1 MLSIGALANADRE
14 RAMRNSTVFLLAG
27 AICSAAATLPA
38 RADVF
43 SMQGFSG
50 ETTTMEALPGV
61 NLEAVPGQSLTGNCV
76 ERPAVAFSARD
87 RFSGTRVTECRVGNF
102 TFSTSGENPYAKGYD
117 TTYGGNPPP
126 WEQGW
131 RP

>member
-1 MLSIGALANADRE
+1 MKIKTLSMCAGAVCGALAA
-14 RAMRNSTVFLLAG
+14 
-27 AICSAAATLPA
+27 LPA
-38 RADVF
+38 QADVF

-50 ETTTMEALPGV
+50 ETVTMEALPGV
-61 NLEAVPGQSLTGNCV
+61 NLDAAPGQPLYDNCV
-76 ERPAVAFSARD
+76 ERPAASFSARD
-87 RFSGTRVTECRVGNF
+87 LRAGSTVTECRVGNF
-102 TFSTSGENPYAKGYD
+102 SFSAVGEDPYAKGLD